1 MTFVLFSVKIP
12 TYNFLP
18 LISKEF
24 AEPLLFEIGLSSK
37 FSTIFV
43 SLFLNLYIKATIVTE
58 NNSRITI
65 PSEITI
71 FLRF

>member
-1 MTFVLFSVKIP
+1 MSCKNNNEGVLADNGMVVSARQEASKIGVDILKKGGVNIPP
-12 TYNFLP
+12 TN
-18 LISKEF
+18 
-24 AEPLLFEIGLSSK
+24 
-37 FSTIFV
+37 
-43 SLFLNLYIKATIVTE
+43 LNLYIKATIVTE

>member
-12 TYNFLP
+12 TYNFCP

-24 AEPLLFEIGLSSK
+24 AELSLPKIGVSSK
-37 FSTIFV
+37 FSTIFI

>member
-18 LISKEF
+18 LISKEI
-24 AEPLLFEIGLSSK
+24 AEPLLFKIGLSSK
-37 FSTIFV
+37 FSTIFI